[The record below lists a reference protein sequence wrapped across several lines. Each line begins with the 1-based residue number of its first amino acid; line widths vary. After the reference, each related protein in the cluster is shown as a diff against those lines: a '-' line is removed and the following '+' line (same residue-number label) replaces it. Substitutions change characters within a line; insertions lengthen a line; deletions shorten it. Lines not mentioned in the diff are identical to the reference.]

1 MLSVIGCWHG
11 LSGCICNEERALMVP
26 VFHDLA
32 AAELTR
38 QTVRT

>member
-11 LSGCICNEERALMVP
+11 LSGCIYNEERALMVP